1 MFAAMPFASR
11 QPGWRWRR
19 ARALPR
25 NRCVLVF
32 VDGTRH
38 TPRRAA
44 SAARGDGGG
53 GDAAEPLGCHPP
65 MDKERLSC
73 GVSVVATGLQR
84 HGEGARSF
92 NDFDRSANRK
102 TELAVSAPLTDGDFG
117 KPR

>member
-1 MFAAMPFASR
+1 M
-11 QPGWRWRR
+11 
-19 ARALPR
+19 
-25 NRCVLVF
+25 
-32 VDGTRH
+32 GTRH

-84 HGEGARSF
+84 HGEGARLF

-102 TELAVSAPLTDGDFG
+102 TELAVSAPLIDGDFG
-117 KPR
+117 KPVRILVPEGRARRLIAEGPRAL